1 MLPRLCRARAP
12 ALARCLRTQSARLP
26 SGAASKYALAVGSLT
41 ALALA
46 TVWTSQPVLVL
57 DSPRSRDFDSPH
69 LTLPPRPDP
78 NLREHV
84 LRDLHL
90 KNPGAGGLNPSALP
104 AEKSQPEPAPSPAP
118 SEPGPAQGVVQ
129 SDEGAVQEEKDAARA
144 DGEADTGGD
153 SGGGAFNPETG
164 EINWDC
170 SCLGGMAHGPCG
182 PEFREAFSCF
192 VHSEDEPKGIN
203 CVEKFQ
209 GMQTC
214 FREHP
219 EVYASEIADDEEAE
233 AAEREG
239 ALPAEGEDAKDS
251 ASRTD
256 TSRAEPEPASP
267 STPAPKPS
275 EEAASSQQ

>member
-1 MLPRLCRARAP
+1 MLPRLSRARVP
-12 ALARCLRTQSARLP
+12 LSRYLQTQSVRPP
-26 SGAASKYALAVGSLT
+26 SKTTKYVITVAT
-41 ALALA
+41 FA
-46 TVWTSQPVLVL
+46 TVAFLGTQWNPLPIGLPTIAL
-57 DSPRSRDFDSPH
+57 DSVSRDFNTPAAQPKPIASTSKSTVVKKGLEEEP
-69 LTLPPRPDP
+69 TSAPRS
-78 NLREHV
+78 E
-84 LRDLHL
+84 
-90 KNPGAGGLNPSALP
+90 
-104 AEKSQPEPAPSPAP
+104 EPLQEIPTSKAP
-118 SEPGPAQGVVQ
+118 SEPEPAQ
-129 SDEGAVQEEKDAARA
+129 ET

-170 SCLGGMAHGPCG
+170 PCLGGMAHGPCG

-233 AAEREG
+233 AAEKEG
-239 ALPAEGEDAKDS
+239 SLPATDNEKEP

-256 TSRAEPEPASP
+256 VPESAPPSP
-267 STPAPKPS
+267 SAPAPKPS
-275 EEAASSQQ
+275 EENLSSQ